1 MPADKWEFI
10 AQNASEIKA
19 HFHNLWRESASPWI
33 SI

>member
-10 AQNASEIKA
+10 VQNVSEIKV
-19 HFHNLWRESASPWI
+19 HFHNLWKESESPWI

>member
-19 HFHNLWRESASPWI
+19 HFYNLL
-33 SI
+33 